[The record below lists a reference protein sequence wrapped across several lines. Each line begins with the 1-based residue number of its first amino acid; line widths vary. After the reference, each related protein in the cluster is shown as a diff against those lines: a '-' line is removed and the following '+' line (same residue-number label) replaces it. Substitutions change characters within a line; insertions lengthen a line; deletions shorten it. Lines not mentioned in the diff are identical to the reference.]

1 MRQTTQRQ
9 NRKIFN
15 EEQRRIRDGRFVV
28 LKANLEFIA
37 HQYPRVQALYPLMDT
52 VAYQDFETLI
62 ASAIEDHDPANAQE

>member
-9 NRKIFN
+9 NRKILSDDDKH
-15 EEQRRIRDGRFVV
+15 IRDGRFVV

-62 ASAIEDHDPANAQE
+62 ATAIEDHDPANAQE